1 MADFRATALP
11 GMRPVIAAPPCDRE
25 PPSAGLFHKARCG
38 WLDSLVFSATR
49 GVEQGAFTKLFT
61 SDRLKIF

>member
-1 MADFRATALP
+1 
-11 GMRPVIAAPPCDRE
+11 MRPVIAAPPCDRE